1 MTLDQ
6 PDNRPT
12 GLPDGRPDTRPDSR
26 PDVLVVIP
34 ARGGS
39 KGVPGKNLAPVGGE
53 PLVARAVQAS
63 LRAHRT
69 TRVVVSTDDAGIMR
83 AAGAAGAEVVRRPAD
98 IAGDTSSSESAVLHV
113 LDELARREGLQPEV
127 VVLVQCTSPFLTP
140 EEIDGVV
147 AAVLDGGAD
156 SALTAAPFHGFLWRA
171 DGRGAPSSHG
181 VNHDHAHRPRRQ
193 DRPEDLLETG
203 AAYAMHTEG
212 FRAAG
217 HRFFGSV
224 ALVRADPARV
234 LEIDEPD
241 DLVRAQA
248 LAPLFADPV
257 AAAAAVQEQPAPV
270 RLPGREDIDAVVL
283 DFDGTQT
290 DDRVWIDADGRET
303 VAVHRG
309 DGLGVAR
316 LVRAGVTVLIL
327 STEANPVVSTR
338 ARKLNVPVLQG
349 IARKDHAL
357 ALWAET
363 HSIDLRRVL
372 YLGNDVNDLSCF
384 SLVGWPT
391 AVADAQPEVLDRART
406 VTERRGG
413 HGAVREIA
421 SWLLGKELL
430 HP

>member
-1 MTLDQ
+1 MTPDQ
-6 PDNRPT
+6 PDKQ
-12 GLPDGRPDTRPDSR
+12 

-53 PLVARAVQAS
+53 PLVTRAVRAS
-63 LRAHRT
+63 VRAHRT
-69 TRVVVSTDDAGIMR
+69 TRVVVSTDDVGIMT
-83 AAGAAGAEVVRRPAD
+83 AAGAAGAQVVRRPAD

-113 LDELARREGLQPEV
+113 LDELARAEAPDPEV

-147 AAVLDGGAD
+147 AAVLDDGAD
-156 SALTAAPFHGFLWRA
+156 SALTAAPFHGFLWRT
-171 DGRGAPSSHG
+171 DGAGHGSGPSGHG

-203 AAYAMHTEG
+203 AAYAMRTDG

-224 ALVRADPARV
+224 ALVRTDPARV

-241 DLVRAQA
+241 DLARARA
-248 LAPLFADPV
+248 LAPLFSAP
-257 AAAAAVQEQPAPV
+257 AAAAADPDLAAPV

-316 LVRAGVTVLIL
+316 LVRAGLTVLIL

-349 IARKDHAL
+349 IARKDQAL

-391 AVADAQPEVLDRART
+391 AVADAQPEVLDRARS

>member
-1 MTLDQ
+1 VTPDQ
-6 PDNRPT
+6 PDT
-12 GLPDGRPDTRPDSR
+12 Q

-53 PLVARAVQAS
+53 PLVTRAVRAS
-63 LRAHRT
+63 VRAHRT
-69 TRVVVSTDDAGIMR
+69 TRVVVSTDDVGIMT
-83 AAGAAGAEVVRRPAD
+83 AAGAAGAQVVRRPAD

-113 LDELARREGLQPEV
+113 LDELARAEVPDPEV

-147 AAVLDGGAD
+147 AAVLDDGAD
-156 SALTAAPFHGFLWRA
+156 SALTAAPFHGFLWRT
-171 DGRGAPSSHG
+171 DGAGHGSGPSGHG

-203 AAYAMHTEG
+203 AAYAMRTDG

-224 ALVRADPARV
+224 ALVRTDPARV

-241 DLVRAQA
+241 DLARARA
-248 LAPLFADPV
+248 LAPLFTAP
-257 AAAAAVQEQPAPV
+257 AAAATDPDLAAPV

-316 LVRAGVTVLIL
+316 LVRAGLTVLIL

-349 IARKDHAL
+349 IARKDQAL

-391 AVADAQPEVLDRART
+391 AVADAQPEVLDRARS